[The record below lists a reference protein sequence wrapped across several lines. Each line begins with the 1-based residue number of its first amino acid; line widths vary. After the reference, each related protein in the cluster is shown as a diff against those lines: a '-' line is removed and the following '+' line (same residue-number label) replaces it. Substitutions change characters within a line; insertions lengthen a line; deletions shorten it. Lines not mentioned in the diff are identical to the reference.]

1 MMNDKSLRAFLR
13 QHPPQPD
20 AAFQNAVDQVLTS
33 LPQSKARRAHRPL
46 SMAAAVLAG
55 ALALSALAA
64 VAVTIYQN
72 VFGELRQEM
81 NQEARLPEDMVTG
94 RVKQQFAS
102 GSAAAVNLSAQVGE
116 YTLTVIN
123 LFQYESGG
131 KTCLALDFSL
141 SPAPAGILPALDQL
155 ALDQN
160 GLDLVLC
167 GEAAQMA
174 ETKKPEYFEVNYR
187 QGKAYFRLDFSGA
200 QALSSGDTL
209 TLSGTLHTYDEGFTR
224 TGSLGEFT
232 LPIELSQSMFDRYEA
247 ELLEGAVVSHQN
259 HTSQSLE
266 TLNAIEAQSVPI
278 GLSEKNSLGQTI
290 TLCELSL
297 LPEKGTLYLGYALE
311 GRELT
316 KLEALDYDLMVR
328 IDGMS
333 SPHAGSVESNGD
345 YSMFILEQPLARDLS
360 SLPEES
366 LVYVEAI
373 HYGYD
378 PDSGEPAPEA
388 TPFIFRYNWKAKKVA
403 LPKDSAEEAEWFAQE
418 KAGLKPGRNLLFNV
432 GGVSQISGDVTVAL
446 ESVELEDGFL
456 RVELSFD
463 SLLTYDQTDM
473 WEFPAITLAGKPVL
487 QESGLG
493 YDGQPEGEPRKRSI
507 SWIAVSPLHTS
518 ELPELIPLSVDK
530 TVYSFD
536 ASGNRTK
543 LGEFHLETVLRLS
556 DGVEFHE
563 PTDLEA
569 QKAEN

>member
-1 MMNDKSLRAFLR
+1 MMNDNSLLAFLR
-13 QHPPQPD
+13 QHTPQPD
-20 AAFQNAVDQVLTS
+20 AAFQNAVDQALTS

-46 SMAAAVLAG
+46 SVAAAALAG

-64 VAVTIYQN
+64 VAVTVYQN

-81 NQEARLPEDMVTG
+81 NQEARLPEDVVTD

-102 GSAAAVNLSAQVGE
+102 GSAAAVNLSAQAGE
-116 YTLTVIN
+116 HTLTVIN

-155 ALDQN
+155 TLEQN
-160 GLDLVLC
+160 GLELVLC

-200 QALSSGDTL
+200 QALSPGDTL
-209 TLSGTLHTYDEGFTR
+209 TLSGTLHTYDEGFAR

-259 HTSQSLE
+259 RTSESLE
-266 TLNAIEAQSVPI
+266 TLSAIEAQSVPI
-278 GLSEKNSLGQTI
+278 GLSKQNAKGQTI
-290 TLCELSL
+290 TLSEFSL
-297 LPEKGTLYLGYALE
+297 LPDTGMLYVGYTFGGASI
-311 GRELT
+311 T
-316 KLEALDYDLMVR
+316 KLESLDYDLMIR
-328 IDGMS
+328 MDGMDL
-333 SPHAGSVESNGD
+333 PYAGSVENNED
-345 YSMFILEQPLARDLS
+345 YSLFVRSQPLARDLS

-388 TPFIFRYNWKAKKVA
+388 TPFIFRYNWKDKKVT

-418 KAGLKPGRNLLFNV
+418 RASLKPGRNLFFNV
-432 GGVSQISGDVTVAL
+432 GGVSQTVGDVTVAL

-463 SLLTYDQTDM
+463 SLLTYDQADM

-487 QESGLG
+487 QEGGLG
-493 YDGQPEGEPRKRSI
+493 SDGQPEGEPRKRSI
-507 SWIAVSPLHTS
+507 SWNVVSPLHAS